1 MVNYLNPNIHWR
13 ARIRGFGPKDQ
24 LGCLHGILFLL
35 LAAALVV
42 AAAMFAGCTT
52 TQYVPLPETHTEHHW
67 HTDSVHT
74 TDSIY
79 NEKETVIMQLDSA
92 AMAHYGIQLKQ
103 AERAWLVKSKELER
117 RIEQLMQLS
126 QTKDTIRDS
135 IPVPYP
141 VPATLSRWQRFCCDY
156 GKLMVGATAAMLLAL
171 IFVIVRRIRSPTL

>member
-1 MVNYLNPNIHWR
+1 MKRRKSLEASYKACFWSAV
-13 ARIRGFGPKDQ
+13 
-24 LGCLHGILFLL
+24 GIAILIVILL
-35 LAAALVV
+35 LTSCKSVE
-42 AAAMFAGCTT
+42 
-52 TQYVPLPETHTEHHW
+52 YVPIEQTHTEHHW

-79 NEKETVIMQLDSA
+79 HEKETTIMQLDSA
-92 AMAHYGIQLKQ
+92 AMAQYGIQLKA

-141 VPATLSRWQRFCCDY
+141 VTQYVEKKLSWMQ
-156 GKLMVGATAAMLLAL
+156 KSLMGVGLLSLMAL
-171 IFVIVRRIRSPTL
+171 VIIIASWLKKHSII